1 MATFREQLEI
11 LPSVAGIV
19 ITAMVLKDELLSD
32 LTFESF
38 TDAMAPKIK
47 GNSVISLFYVPY
59 VIVRIAMIWFGTP
72 LAVLPPLK
80 LAWWHKKTDPTIL
93 MLT

>member
-1 MATFREQLEI
+1 MAAFREELET

-19 ITAMVLKDELLSD
+19 ITAMVLKDEFLND

-47 GNSVISLFYVPY
+47 GKIQ
-59 VIVRIAMIWFGTP
+59 
-72 LAVLPPLK
+72 
-80 LAWWHKKTDPTIL
+80 
-93 MLT
+93 

>member
-1 MATFREQLEI
+1 MKTFREELKT

-19 ITAMVLKDELLSD
+19 VTAMVLKDEFLND

-47 GNSVISLFYVPY
+47 GNTVIYF
-59 VIVRIAMIWFGTP
+59 IVST
-72 LAVLPPLK
+72 LS
-80 LAWWHKKTDPTIL
+80 
-93 MLT
+93 